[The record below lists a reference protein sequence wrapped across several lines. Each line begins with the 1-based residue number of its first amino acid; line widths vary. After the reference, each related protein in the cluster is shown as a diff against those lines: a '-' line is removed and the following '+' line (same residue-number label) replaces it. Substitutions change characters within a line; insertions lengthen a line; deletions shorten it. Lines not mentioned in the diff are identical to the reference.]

1 MVLLLRC
8 LVDDGVLRV
17 LGQLFLRVRVADRV
31 VVGCW
36 LVDLLNLPCIVFNV
50 LENLVR
56 ILRF

>member
-1 MVLLLRC
+1 M
-8 LVDDGVLRV
+8 
-17 LGQLFLRVRVADRV
+17 LGQLFLRVRVADGV

-36 LVDLLNLPCIVFNV
+36 LVDFLDLPCVVFDV

>member
-8 LVDDGVLRV
+8 LVDHGVLRV
-17 LGQLFLRVRVADRV
+17 LGQLLLRVRVADRV
-31 VVGCW
+31 VVGRW
-36 LVDLLNLPCIVFNV
+36 LVDFLDLPCVVFDV

>member
-8 LVDDGVLRV
+8 LVDHGVLRV

-31 VVGCW
+31 VVSCR
-36 LVDLLNLPCIVFNV
+36 LVDLLDLPCIVFNV